1 MITRESFFFF
11 KWKQEGN
18 VNNEIND
25 RIIKIIHTVL
35 HIIKCDLLHS
45 FSGKIRYNVVF
56 YGENISDTM
65 SILWRNSGGREKS
78 QRFF

>member
-1 MITRESFFFF
+1 M
-11 KWKQEGN
+11 
-18 VNNEIND
+18 NNEIND

-35 HIIKCDLLHS
+35 RIIKCDLLHS

-65 SILWRNSGGREKS
+65 SIL
-78 QRFF
+78 